1 MPRYLRT
8 LAVITVIALAPG
20 FTTAGRAEPGRPDAS
35 RIVRV
40 AADQAL
46 AHGPGGT
53 LTRDAAEA
61 YVEALEFTLAELGE
75 PTSFGPDLRAEI
87 HQALSAGF
95 GGLPLEDQIALAE
108 FRKVWTLTRQ
118 GWATLPLENKR
129 QFAWAVLA
137 LAFGEEA
144 AARAVGLAAT
154 GSGTRSPIWED
165 EMNEMCARNG
175 GCGGAMDGLNSYVPS
190 YE

>member
-1 MPRYLRT
+1 MPRFLHM
-8 LAVITVIALAPG
+8 LAAATFVALAASP
-20 FTTAGRAEPGRPDAS
+20 TIAERAEPDRPDPS
-35 RIVRV
+35 RLVRV
-40 AADQAL
+40 AADDAL
-46 AHGPGGT
+46 AYGPGGT
-53 LTRDAAEA
+53 FTRDAAEA
-61 YVEALEFTLAELGE
+61 FVEALEFTLAELGE
-75 PTSFGPDLRAEI
+75 PTNFGPDLRAEV
-87 HQALSAGF
+87 HQALAAGF
-95 GGLPLEDQIALAE
+95 GGLPLDDQIALAE
-108 FRKVWTLTRQ
+108 FRNVWTLTRQ

-144 AARAVGLAAT
+144 ADRAVGSAGG

-165 EMNEMCARNG
+165 EMNEICARHG